1 MNRRLLRYA
10 QAFESNRIIK
20 NDMAVLE
27 VGRATASILDRSALA
42 LDSVF
47 TVQNR
52 EVNSDVSSHSASQ
65 VIAW

>member
-1 MNRRLLRYA
+1 
-10 QAFESNRIIK
+10 
-20 NDMAVLE
+20 MAVLE